1 MNSDDFEQELRRQ
14 HMRQIPADWRGP
26 ILGAC
31 IRGAAV
37 AEEARVPAWRL
48 LLARFPVAWGA
59 IAALWVVLISVN
71 ALLGPNMDS
80 SLILESS
87 VPVVAE
93 RPMYFNYKGFA
104 QGGSDTR
111 GYAK

>member
-1 MNSDDFEQELRRQ
+1 MKTDGISIVQNITVTPGTR
-14 HMRQIPADWRGP
+14 AT
-26 ILGAC
+26 
-31 IRGAAV
+31 V
-37 AEEARVPAWRL
+37 
-48 LLARFPVAWGA
+48 
-59 IAALWVVLISVN
+59 SVN

-111 GYAK
+111 GYTQ